1 MHRKRICCNNTKKII
16 YQHFYEQYSKYN
28 TSSRFLEQ
36 KKPCIAANHFFY
48 TQVPAIID
56 AATPR
61 SLPNSHLKNLE
72 RPLLFFRRYI
82 VSLL

>member
-1 MHRKRICCNNTKKII
+1 MHRKRICCNNTEKII
-16 YQHFYEQYSKYN
+16 YQHFNEQYSKYN
-28 TSSRFLEQ
+28 TSSRFLEKNLVLPQ
-36 KKPCIAANHFFY
+36 TIFFY